1 MDYPF
6 YFVSGSQD
14 LYGEECIRHVKEH
27 SIEIVDGLNKSKEI
41 CFPVEY
47 KGTMLT
53 SSEIADFFNKANSD
67 KNCAGII
74 LWMHTFSPAK
84 NWIKGLKICN
94 KPICH
99 LHTQFNR
106 DLPFSTIDMDFMNE
120 NQSAHGDREFG
131 YIMTRMNIP
140 REVIVGH
147 WKSPDVCRKIG
158 SWMKSAI
165 GVVASSDVRI
175 CRFADNMRSVAVTEG
190 DKIEAQIKFGW
201 TVDTY
206 SINDVAKY
214 VENVS
219 SIEIKALTDEYYV
232 KYKIL
237 DDGRN
242 LDELRKSVEV
252 QAAIEIGFERFLKE
266 HNYNAVVTHFDDLG
280 SLKQLPG
287 LAMQR
292 LMEKGYG
299 FGAEGDWKTAGLVRL
314 MKVMSQNHGTSFF
327 EDYTYNLAEGEE
339 AVLESH
345 MLEVC
350 PTVASGEISIRVCP
364 LTMGGKE
371 DPARLVFTSRIGSAI
386 AVSMIDL
393 GSRFRLIV
401 SEVDCIPVPEP
412 MPRLPV
418 ASAYWRPRP
427 DLSVGAEAWILA
439 GGAHHT
445 AFSYEITSSEIA
457 SWAEYMGIECVVI
470 GKDTKIADFKDRLKW
485 NSAFYR

>member
-1 MDYPF
+1 MDYHF

-219 SIEIKALTDEYYV
+219 
-232 KYKIL
+232 
-237 DDGRN
+237 
-242 LDELRKSVEV
+242 
-252 QAAIEIGFERFLKE
+252 
-266 HNYNAVVTHFDDLG
+266 
-280 SLKQLPG
+280 
-287 LAMQR
+287 
-292 LMEKGYG
+292 
-299 FGAEGDWKTAGLVRL
+299 
-314 MKVMSQNHGTSFF
+314 
-327 EDYTYNLAEGEE
+327 
-339 AVLESH
+339 
-345 MLEVC
+345 
-350 PTVASGEISIRVCP
+350 
-364 LTMGGKE
+364 
-371 DPARLVFTSRIGSAI
+371 
-386 AVSMIDL
+386 
-393 GSRFRLIV
+393 
-401 SEVDCIPVPEP
+401 
-412 MPRLPV
+412 
-418 ASAYWRPRP
+418 
-427 DLSVGAEAWILA
+427 
-439 GGAHHT
+439 
-445 AFSYEITSSEIA
+445 
-457 SWAEYMGIECVVI
+457 
-470 GKDTKIADFKDRLKW
+470 
-485 NSAFYR
+485 